1 MFCAIEVGKL
11 MLNAVSTTVTELPQR
26 LIFGY
31 PHAVQFSGGGNV
43 HLKRTVHPSPT
54 DMRKEDEKWI

>member
-1 MFCAIEVGKL
+1 